1 MIRIN
6 LLGKAK
12 VKAARPKT
20 VRAASNQALQ
30 AIMAISVLV
39 ISIGIIYFWE
49 RILSQ
54 QDTDLSR
61 QIAQARKEKIRQESL
76 LKENETFEKRR
87 KLLENRISVIESLKK
102 NQSGP
107 VQVLDILSDCVQRTD
122 GLWLKDFVQKENV
135 ITLSGIAMGSPSV
148 IADFLTNLEQ
158 LGKFKNVTLVNIQ
171 EVDAKYSFSITFEGN
186 MAPHSMQAS

>member
-186 MAPHSMQAS
+186 MAPHSKQAS

>member
-122 GLWLKDFVQKENV
+122 GLWLNDFVQKDNV
-135 ITLSGIAMGSPSV
+135 ISLSGMAMGSPNV
-148 IADFLTNLEQ
+148 IADFLTNLEH
-158 LGKFKNVTLVNIQ
+158 LGKFKNVTLINIQ
-171 EVDAKYSFSITFEGN
+171 EVDAKYSFSITFEGS
-186 MAPHSMQAS
+186 MVPHSKQAS

>member
-39 ISIGIIYFWE
+39 MSIGIIYFWE
-49 RILSQ
+49 KILSQ
-54 QDTDLSR
+54 QDSDLSR
-61 QIAQARKEKIRQESL
+61 QIVQARKEKIRQESL
-76 LKENETFEKRR
+76 LKENEIFEKRR
-87 KLLENRISVIESLKK
+87 KLLEARISVIESLKK

-107 VQVLDILSDCVQRTD
+107 VQVLDILSDCVQRSE
-122 GLWLKDFVQKENV
+122 GVWLKDLAQKGNL
-135 ITLSGIAMGSPSV
+135 ITVNGTAMGSPDAV
-148 IADFLTNLEQ
+148 ADFIANLTR
-158 LGKFKNVTLVNIQ
+158 V
-171 EVDAKYSFSITFEGN
+171 
-186 MAPHSMQAS
+186 

>member
-107 VQVLDILSDCVQRTD
+107 LQVLDILSDCVQRTD

-186 MAPHSMQAS
+186 MAPHSKQAS

>member
-148 IADFLTNLEQ
+148 IADFLTNLEHI
-158 LGKFKNVTLVNIQ
+158 GNFKNVTLINIQ
-171 EVDAKYSFSITFEGN
+171 EVEAKYSFSITFEGN
-186 MAPHSMQAS
+186 MVPHSKEVS

>member
-186 MAPHSMQAS
+186 MVPHSKQAS

>member
-76 LKENETFEKRR
+76 LKENEIFEKRR

-186 MAPHSMQAS
+186 MAPHSKQAS